1 MTFAADMQALE
12 VDIAAL
18 IADAGNAM
26 TLRHET
32 PSSIDPVTGAV
43 TPGAPVN
50 TSIKAVIGRY
60 SIDEQAKLSD
70 LERYQRGDF
79 PVTFSAD
86 VVPVV
91 GDRLIVGSK
100 SYSLISVDRIG
111 AADVVVAYQAQAR
124 GT

>member
-18 IADAGNAM
+18 IAEAGNTM
-26 TLRHET
+26 TLRRSN
-32 PSSIDPVTGAV
+32 PSSINTTTGAV
-43 TPGAPVN
+43 AFAPPESEVVKGVVGA
-50 TSIKAVIGRY
+50 Y
-60 SIDEQAKLSD
+60 SIEEQAKLSD

-79 PVTFSAD
+79 PVTFASSVA
-86 VVPVV
+86 PQV

-100 SYSLISVDRIG
+100 SYSLLSVDRIG
-111 AADVVVAYQAQAR
+111 AADVVVVYQAQAR